1 MNFKEESDSSN
12 SSSAYR
18 DENLG
23 LKMGAAKSTP
33 EPPPGMEPG
42 VEGLG
47 LPEELP
53 GDMEPHPMAVPDLE
67 VSLCSLR
74 LRLGVAF

>member
-1 MNFKEESDSSN
+1 MTR
-12 SSSAYR
+12 AIHLLPR

-47 LPEELP
+47 LPEGLP

-67 VSLCSLR
+67 VSPCSLR
-74 LRLGVAF
+74 LRLRVAL

>member
-1 MNFKEESDSSN
+1 
-12 SSSAYR
+12 
-18 DENLG
+18 
-23 LKMGAAKSTP
+23 MGAAKSTP

-47 LPEELP
+47 LPEEMP

-67 VSLCSLR
+67 VHLVL
-74 LRLGVAF
+74 